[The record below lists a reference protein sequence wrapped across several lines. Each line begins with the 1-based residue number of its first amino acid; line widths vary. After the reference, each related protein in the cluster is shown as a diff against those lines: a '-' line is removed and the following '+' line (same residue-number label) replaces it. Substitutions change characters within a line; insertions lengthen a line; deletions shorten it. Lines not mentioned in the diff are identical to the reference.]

1 VTRLLHFIGPRAA
14 WRSAVL
20 AAIIAAGCVQVPA
33 TGLSAGATGKAGAP
47 ANACDA
53 AAQVNPLAAGAA
65 VAGRPGLG
73 GTGIDTGGDAV
84 AGRPGLGGT
93 GIDTGGVG
101 GTGIVGVITG
111 FASVCVNGVEVH
123 YDQSTPVASNG
134 ALSSAS
140 QLAVGQVVLIAAQGK
155 GTQLT
160 ARSINAVY
168 AVVGP
173 VQSMDAQ
180 QGTVQ
185 VMGQQLV
192 DATAAEMG
200 RVQPGQWV
208 QASGHRLANGAVAL
222 TSLEPIA
229 ALDQA
234 RLNGRITRI
243 EPGAVVVEGTRVVL
257 GQGEGAQPLPAGA
270 AVGMELSVNGV
281 WDGTQLQ
288 GQRLDAEPT
297 RKALGSS
304 ERVVLQGYVQGLR
317 GRELNL
323 GYSVVTLG
331 AGMQIVGGGKQGLAV
346 NQRVQVSGRI
356 GSDKRFTVDRVEV
369 QNSGSSGSG
378 KGSGRRGDDNSG
390 SGKSGDDS
398 GKNSGSDSSN
408 SGKGSSDSG
417 SGSNSGSSNSGSG
430 SSGNSGKG
438 SSGGG
443 GSSGGSGGGSGGGGS
458 GGGGSGG
465 GSSGG
470 GSSGG
475 SGRGGGSSGGGGK

>member
-1 VTRLLHFIGPRAA
+1 MTRYLYFTRPRAA

-20 AAIIAAGCVQVPA
+20 VALIAVGCAQVPA
-33 TGLSAGATGKAGAP
+33 PSAPAHLPAKTVGGAKTGAASAPAAAP
-47 ANACDA
+47 ANACNA
-53 AAQVNPLAAGAA
+53 AAQVNPAASDAT
-65 VAGRPGLG
+65 VAGRPGIG
-73 GTGIDTGGDAV
+73 GTGIDTGG
-84 AGRPGLGGT
+84 
-93 GIDTGGVG
+93 IG

-123 YDQSTPVASNG
+123 YDPSTPVASNG
-134 ALSSAS
+134 ALRSAS
-140 QLAVGQVVLIAAQGK
+140 QLVVGQVVLIAAQGQ
-155 GTQLT
+155 GAQLT

-180 QGTVQ
+180 QGALQ

-229 ALDQA
+229 ALEQA

-243 EPGAVVVEGTRVVL
+243 EPGAVLVEGTRVVL
-257 GQGEGAQPLPAGA
+257 GAGAAPLPVGV
-270 AVGMELSVNGV
+270 AVGMELSASGV

-288 GQRLDAEPT
+288 GQRLDVEPT

-304 ERVVLQGYVQGLR
+304 ERVLLQGYVQGLN
-317 GRELNL
+317 GRQLSLGHSVITLNHNL
-323 GYSVVTLG
+323 
-331 AGMQIVGGGKQGLAV
+331 QIVGGGPEGLAV
-346 NQRVQVSGRI
+346 NQRVQISGRL
-356 GSDKRFTVDRVEV
+356 GSDQRFTADRVDV
-369 QNSGSSGSG
+369 QHRGSGSSGGTSGTSG
-378 KGSGRRGDDNSG
+378 KGSGRRGGSDSG
-390 SGKSGDDS
+390 SSDSGGSDDS

-408 SGKGSSDSG
+408 SGKGSSGSDSPNSG
-417 SGSNSGSSNSGSG
+417 SGSNSGTDSG
-430 SSGNSGKG
+430 SGNSGKG
-438 SSGGG
+438 S
-443 GSSGGSGGGSGGGGS
+443 
-458 GGGGSGG
+458 SGG

-475 SGRGGGSSGGGGK
+475 GSSGGGSGGGGSGKGSGGGSK

>member
-1 VTRLLHFIGPRAA
+1 MTRYLHFTRPRAA

-20 AAIIAAGCVQVPA
+20 VALIAVGCAQVPA
-33 TGLSAGATGKAGAP
+33 PSAPANLPAKTVGGAKTGAASAPTAAP
-47 ANACDA
+47 ANACKV
-53 AAQVNPLAAGAA
+53 AAQVNPAASDAT
-65 VAGRPGLG
+65 VAGRPGIG
-73 GTGIDTGGDAV
+73 GTGIDTGG
-84 AGRPGLGGT
+84 
-93 GIDTGGVG
+93 IG

-134 ALSSAS
+134 ALRSAS
-140 QLAVGQVVLIAAQGK
+140 QLVVGQVVLIAAQGQ
-155 GTQLT
+155 GAQLT

-173 VQSMDAQ
+173 VQSIDAQ
-180 QGTVQ
+180 RGTLQ

-192 DATAAEMG
+192 DATAAEMD

-229 ALDQA
+229 ALEQA

-243 EPGAVVVEGTRVVL
+243 EPGAVLVESTRVAL
-257 GQGEGAQPLPAGA
+257 GAGAAPLPVGA
-270 AVGMELSVNGV
+270 AVGMELSASGV

-288 GQRLDAEPT
+288 GQRLDVEPT

-304 ERVVLQGYVQGLR
+304 ERVLLQGYVQGLN
-317 GRELNL
+317 GRQLSLGHSVITLNPSL
-323 GYSVVTLG
+323 QV
-331 AGMQIVGGGKQGLAV
+331 VGGGTAGLAV
-346 NQRVQVSGRI
+346 NQRVQISGRL
-356 GSDKRFTVDRVEV
+356 GNDQRFAADRVEV
-369 QNSGSSGSG
+369 QHSGLGSSGSSG
-378 KGSGRRGDDNSG
+378 KGSGRRGGSDSG
-390 SGKSGDDS
+390 SSDSGGSGDDS

-408 SGKGSSDSG
+408 SGKGSSGSDAPNSG
-417 SGSNSGSSNSGSG
+417 SGSNSGTDSGSNSGSNSG
-430 SSGNSGKG
+430 SGNSGKG
-438 SSGGG
+438 SSG
-443 GSSGGSGGGSGGGGS
+443 SGGTS
-458 GGGGSGG
+458 GGSGG

-475 SGRGGGSSGGGGK
+475 GSGKGSGGGGKGSGGGGK

>member
-1 VTRLLHFIGPRAA
+1 
-14 WRSAVL
+14 
-20 AAIIAAGCVQVPA
+20 
-33 TGLSAGATGKAGAP
+33 
-47 ANACDA
+47 
-53 AAQVNPLAAGAA
+53 
-65 VAGRPGLG
+65 
-73 GTGIDTGGDAV
+73 
-84 AGRPGLGGT
+84 
-93 GIDTGGVG
+93 
-101 GTGIVGVITG
+101 
-111 FASVCVNGVEVH
+111 VCVNGVEVH

-134 ALSSAS
+134 ALSTAS
-140 QLAVGQVVLIAAQGK
+140 QLAVGQVVLIAAQGQ
-155 GTQLT
+155 GAQLT

-173 VQSMDAQ
+173 VQSLDAK
-180 QGTVQ
+180 QGTLQ

-192 DATAAEMG
+192 DATAREMG

-243 EPGAVVVEGTRVVL
+243 EPDAVVVEGTRVAL
-257 GQGEGAQPLPAGA
+257 GAQPLPAGA
-270 AVGMELSVNGV
+270 AVGMELSVSGV

-297 RKALGSS
+297 RKALGSA

-317 GRELNL
+317 GSELNL
-323 GYSVVTLG
+323 GYSMVTLG
-331 AGMQIVGGGKQGLAV
+331 ANMQIVGGGKQGLAV
-346 NQRVQVSGRI
+346 NQRVQISGRM
-356 GSDKRFTVDRVEV
+356 GSDRRLTADRVEV
-369 QNSGSSGSG
+369 QSSGSNSGSG
-378 KGSGRRGDDNSG
+378 KGNGRRGGDDSG
-390 SGKSGDDS
+390 SSRSGDDS

-408 SGKGSSDSG
+408 SGKGSSGSDSG
-417 SGSNSGSSNSGSG
+417 SGSNSGSDSGSG
-430 SSGNSGKG
+430 SSGKG

-443 GSSGGSGGGSGGGGS
+443 GSSGGSSGGSG
-458 GGGGSGG
+458 GG

-475 SGRGGGSSGGGGK
+475 SSGGGGSGGGGSGRGGGGGK